1 MGNTTL
7 HDARLLRDNPDFKA
21 KILPSR
27 HAKLS
32 AACDRREAQLQQI
45 LDDGRER
52 ILEELKGSA
61 VRLRQGRND
70 VGPEIAEI
78 TRLVDVGRMNPD
90 EARKRITAV
99 FHNIV
104 QQRQLLTSL
113 QRTVA
118 TAEAQADIDPADY
131 EEELLKRFPVT
142 TPAIELTDGW
152 LAGAEEFDPLPE
164 PRRIDGTKRRPNL

>member
-1 MGNTTL
+1 MSNTTL

-32 AACDRREAQLQQI
+32 AVCDRREMQLQGM
-45 LDDGRER
+45 LDNGRER
-52 ILEELKGSA
+52 VLEELNGSA
-61 VRLRQGRND
+61 GRLRQGRND
-70 VGPEIAEI
+70 VGPEITEI
-78 TRLVDVGRMNPD
+78 TRLVEVGRVNPD

-99 FHNIV
+99 FHNID

-113 QRTVA
+113 RRTVA
-118 TAEAQADIDPADY
+118 TAEAQADMDPADY

-152 LAGAEEFDPLPE
+152 LAGTEEFDPLPE
-164 PRRIDGTKRRPNL
+164 PRRIDGTNSMPNV